1 MCEFHKT
8 SSDLSSV
15 IPAGKPNNNS
25 VFILTWWY
33 LLTKLAP
40 SNHNLLF
47 DLNTFQKG
55 AEDMESQFAE
65 FLYRDSIL
73 WVTAFTLGGLAFA
86 FGPIVIVYLLM
97 PRQTRQIAK
106 KNFQFIECGMDPIG
120 DSWIRYGV
128 VFYLY
133 ALIFLAFDVD
143 VLFLFP
149 VAVAYNNDLFASSI
163 RDFIEIVIFVG
174 ILSLAVVY
182 AWIKGV
188 FKWER
193 KTYLR

>member
-1 MCEFHKT
+1 M
-8 SSDLSSV
+8 V
-15 IPAGKPNNNS
+15 P
-25 VFILTWWY
+25 
-33 LLTKLAP
+33 
-40 SNHNLLF
+40 
-47 DLNTFQKG
+47 
-55 AEDMESQFAE
+55 QFTD
-65 FLYRDSIL
+65 FLYRDNVL
-73 WVTAFTLGGLAFA
+73 WVAAFTLGGLAFA
-86 FGPIVIVYLLM
+86 LGPIAIVYLLM
-97 PRQTRQIAK
+97 PRKTRQINHKAE
-106 KNFQFIECGMDPIG
+106 QYIECGMDPIG

-149 VAVAYNNDLFASSI
+149 VSTVYDTQMFATGA
-163 RDFIEIVIFVG
+163 RDFVEIIIFIG
-174 ILSLAVVY
+174 ILTLAVVY

>member
-1 MCEFHKT
+1 
-8 SSDLSSV
+8 
-15 IPAGKPNNNS
+15 
-25 VFILTWWY
+25 
-33 LLTKLAP
+33 
-40 SNHNLLF
+40 
-47 DLNTFQKG
+47 
-55 AEDMESQFAE
+55 MEQQFTA
-65 FLYRDSIL
+65 FLYQENVL
-73 WVTAFTLGGLAFA
+73 WIAAFTLGGLAFA
-86 FGPIVIVYLLM
+86 LGPIAIVYLLM
-97 PRQTRQIAK
+97 PLETRQVANK
-106 KNFQFIECGMDPIG
+106 ALQFVECGMDPIG

-149 VAVAYNNDLFASSI
+149 VAIAYNDTIFESSI
-163 RDFIEIVIFVG
+163 RDFIEIILFVG

-193 KTYLR
+193 KTYQRQ

>member
-1 MCEFHKT
+1 
-8 SSDLSSV
+8 
-15 IPAGKPNNNS
+15 
-25 VFILTWWY
+25 
-33 LLTKLAP
+33 
-40 SNHNLLF
+40 
-47 DLNTFQKG
+47 
-55 AEDMESQFAE
+55 MEHQFTE
-65 FLYRDSIL
+65 LLYRDNIL
-73 WVTAFTLGGLAFA
+73 WVAAFTLGGLAFA
-86 FGPIVIVYLLM
+86 LGPIAIVYLLM
-97 PRQTRQIAK
+97 PRRTRQIDNK
-106 KNFQFIECGMDPIG
+106 TSQYIECGMVPIG
-120 DSWIRYGV
+120 DSWVRYGI

-149 VAVAYNNDLFASSI
+149 VAVAYNNELFESSI
-163 RDFIEIVIFVG
+163 RDFIEIIIFVG

>member
-1 MCEFHKT
+1 M
-8 SSDLSSV
+8 V
-15 IPAGKPNNNS
+15 P
-25 VFILTWWY
+25 
-33 LLTKLAP
+33 
-40 SNHNLLF
+40 
-47 DLNTFQKG
+47 
-55 AEDMESQFAE
+55 QFTD
-65 FLYRDSIL
+65 FLYRDNVL

-86 FGPIVIVYLLM
+86 LGPIVIVYLLM
-97 PRQTRQIAK
+97 PRKTRQIAHK
-106 KNFQFIECGMDPIG
+106 AEQYIECGMDPIG

-149 VAVAYNNDLFASSI
+149 VSTVYDTQMFASGV
-163 RDFIEIVIFVG
+163 RDFVEIIIFIG
-174 ILSLAVVY
+174 ILTLAVVY

>member
-1 MCEFHKT
+1 
-8 SSDLSSV
+8 
-15 IPAGKPNNNS
+15 
-25 VFILTWWY
+25 
-33 LLTKLAP
+33 
-40 SNHNLLF
+40 
-47 DLNTFQKG
+47 
-55 AEDMESQFAE
+55 MEEQFTA
-65 FLYRDSIL
+65 FLYHENVL
-73 WVTAFTLGGLAFA
+73 WITAFTLGGLAFA
-86 FGPIVIVYLLM
+86 LGPIAIVYLLM
-97 PRQTRQIAK
+97 PLKTRQIANK
-106 KNFQFIECGMDPIG
+106 SKQFIECGMDPIG

-149 VAVAYNNDLFASSI
+149 VAVAYNDAIFASSI

-188 FKWER
+188 FTWER
-193 KTYLR
+193 KTYRRQ

>member
-1 MCEFHKT
+1 
-8 SSDLSSV
+8 
-15 IPAGKPNNNS
+15 
-25 VFILTWWY
+25 
-33 LLTKLAP
+33 
-40 SNHNLLF
+40 
-47 DLNTFQKG
+47 
-55 AEDMESQFAE
+55 MEIQFTE
-65 FLYRDSIL
+65 FLYRDNIL
-73 WVTAFTLGGLAFA
+73 WITAFALGGLAFA
-86 FGPIVIVYLLM
+86 LGPIVIVYLLM
-97 PRQTRQIAK
+97 PLKTRQIINK
-106 KNFQFIECGMDPIG
+106 TNQYIECGMEPIG

-149 VAVAYNNDLFASSI
+149 VAVTYNKGAFTGSY

-174 ILSLAVVY
+174 ILSLAIVY

-193 KTYLR
+193 KTYQR